1 MNVETVVT
9 KKSQKSIDGNAR
21 RETIEL
27 SALVVCRDF
36 AEYVETV
43 GRELVRALEEH
54 GAPFEIIFVDD
65 GSLDQT
71 FLLLSKMAQADHRVR
86 VIKMRSAF
94 GESSSFDAALQLS
107 RGNKIIYFTARVL
120 INPQGILKLLK
131 KLDEKCD
138 LVVGW
143 RYPRRDSLLNQ
154 FISRIFNMVALRW
167 STLKLHDINSGILVA
182 RRDVLE
188 NVPLY
193 GDLNNFIPL
202 LALRQGYKVAE
213 EKIEQMPGKFR
224 QSRYVND
231 YLQRFLDI
239 ITVIFL
245 KNYSKKPLHF
255 LGFLGAIFTIAGAGI
270 NLYLF
275 VYRIL
280 GFGAIA
286 GRPLLLLGALLLVI
300 GIQMISIGLV
310 GEMVIFTHA
319 KDVKEYNIE
328 KIL

>member
-9 KKSQKSIDGNAR
+9 KKTQKSIDGNMR

-36 AEYVETV
+36 AEYIETV
-43 GRELVRALEEH
+43 GRELMRALEEH

-71 FLLLSKMAQADHRVR
+71 FALLSKMAQADPRVR
-86 VIKMRSAF
+86 VIKMRSTF
-94 GESSSFDAALQLS
+94 GEASSFDAALQLS
-107 RGNKIIYFTARVL
+107 RGSKIIYFTARVL
-120 INPQGILKLLK
+120 INPKGILKLLE
-131 KLDEKCD
+131 KLDDKND

-231 YLQRFLDI
+231 FLQRFLDI

-319 KDVKEYNIE
+319 KDIKEYNIE

>member
-1 MNVETVVT
+1 METLLS
-9 KKSQKSIDGNAR
+9 KKKQAARDGDAR
-21 RETIEL
+21 RETIEM

-36 AEYVETV
+36 AEHIEATA
-43 GRELVRALEEH
+43 RELVRAMEIYA
-54 GAPFEIIFVDD
+54 APFEIIFVDD

-71 FLLLSKMAQADHRVR
+71 FALLSKMAQADSRLR
-86 VIKMRSAF
+86 VIKMRSSF
-94 GESSSFDAALQLS
+94 GEASSLDAALSLS
-107 RGNKIIYFTARVL
+107 RGKKIVYYATRVHV
-120 INPQGILKLLK
+120 NPSGILKLLE
-131 KLDEKCD
+131 KLDDDHD

-143 RYPRRDSLLNQ
+143 RHPRRDSWLNQ
-154 FISRIFNMVALRW
+154 IISRLFNMLALRW
-167 STLKLHDINSGILVA
+167 SEIKLHDINSGIFVA
-182 RRDVLE
+182 RREVLE
-188 NVPLY
+188 NVPIY

-213 EKIEQMPGKFR
+213 EKIEQQRGKFR
-224 QSRYVND
+224 QSRYVNA

-239 ITVIFL
+239 ITVVFL
-245 KNYSKKPLHF
+245 RNYSKKPLHF
-255 LGFLGAIFTIAGAGI
+255 LGFVGALFAIIGGGI

-319 KDVKEYNIE
+319 KDIKEYNIE

>member
-1 MNVETVVT
+1 MNVETVIT
-9 KKSQKSIDGNAR
+9 KKTQKSIDGNAR

-36 AEYVETV
+36 AEYIETV
-43 GRELVRALEEH
+43 GRELITALEEH

-71 FLLLSKMAQADHRVR
+71 FALLSKMAQADPCVR

-94 GESSSFDAALQLS
+94 GEASSFDAALQLS
-107 RGNKIIYFTARVL
+107 RGSKIIYFTARVL
-120 INPQGILKLLK
+120 INPKGILKLLE
-131 KLDEKCD
+131 KLDDNSD

-224 QSRYVND
+224 QSRYEND

-319 KDVKEYNIE
+319 KDIKEYNIE